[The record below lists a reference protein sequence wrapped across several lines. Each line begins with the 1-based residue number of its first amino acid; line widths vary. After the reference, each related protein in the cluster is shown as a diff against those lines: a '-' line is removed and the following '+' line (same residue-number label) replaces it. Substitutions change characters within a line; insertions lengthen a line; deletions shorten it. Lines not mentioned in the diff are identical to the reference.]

1 MNVLAND
8 GISKE
13 GALKLNE
20 AGFNTTVESIDQS
33 KIIDY
38 INDNNIEGV
47 LRERLGNLTD
57 QRVHL

>member
-38 INDNNIEGV
+38 ICCV
-47 LRERLGNLTD
+47 FL
-57 QRVHL
+57 